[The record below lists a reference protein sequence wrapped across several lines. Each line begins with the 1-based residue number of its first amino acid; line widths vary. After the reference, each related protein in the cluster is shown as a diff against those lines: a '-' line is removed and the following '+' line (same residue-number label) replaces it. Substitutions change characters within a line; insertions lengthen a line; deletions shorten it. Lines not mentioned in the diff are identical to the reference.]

1 MVGAQRITAAT
12 VSQRR
17 TWSRST
23 RQQQHRSDASGST
36 VTPCLQERGT
46 RGRYIAATTR
56 APRSPRS
63 PHFCKRVGP
72 ADAASQPRL
81 ERSALQPRLYR
92 SDARGAAARGSSNI
106 AATPL
111 AARSPLVFKRGG
123 HVAATLQ
130 RQLERHGRHGR
141 HTSVR
146 EWDPLPQHHSRD
158 WSAAHYNRDWNAAML
173 VEPQHEAATTSQ
185 RRHWQHGHHSSSK
198 RVGHAAATSQQRLGH
213 HGHHG
218 RHSYAWDM
226 SGTRRNGITAA
237 TGAQRIAT
245 ATGA

>member
-72 ADAASQPRL
+72 AAAASQPRL
-81 ERSALQPRLYR
+81 ERSALQPRLER
-92 SDARGAAARGSSNI
+92 SDTRGAAARGSNNI

-111 AARSPLVFKRGG
+111 AARSPLVFKESGTRCSYI
-123 HVAATLQ
+123 AATPRAPRSPRSPL
-130 RQLERHGRHGR
+130 LCVGH
-141 HTSVR
+141 
-146 EWDPLPQHHSRD
+146 EWDTPQRHHSRD
-158 WSAAHYNRDWNAAML
+158 WSAAHRNRDWSVAHYNRDWSAAHNSRDRSAAHRSRDL
-173 VEPQHEAATTSQ
+173 RSSASPQL
-185 RRHWQHGHHSSSK
+185 
-198 RVGHAAATSQQRLGH
+198 RLGCH
-213 HGHHG
+213 VYVT
-218 RHSYAWDM
+218 RTPDYVYSYT
-226 SGTRRNGITAA
+226 TRVRSHYACTIVA
-237 TGAQRIAT
+237 TLSS
-245 ATGA
+245 